1 MKDIRE
7 ELRKLGDAAAI
18 SLGFI
23 VIEIIVFL
31 AIVLIMRA
39 IYCKPPEER
48 DEGSS
53 HSGSLERAY
62 MINQIANP
70 VNKGRPFSVYRK

>member
-23 VIEIIVFL
+23 VIEITVFL
-31 AIVLIMRA
+31 VIALIIRA
-39 IYCKPPEER
+39 IYCKQPEEHSEAPSYGTSR
-48 DEGSS
+48 GSGIPV
-53 HSGSLERAY
+53 HL
-62 MINQIANP
+62 IANP
-70 VNKGRPFSVYRK
+70 VNK

>member
-7 ELRKLGDAAAI
+7 ELKKLGDTVATSFGI
-18 SLGFI
+18 I
-23 VIEIIVFL
+23 VIGAAVFL
-31 AIVLIMRA
+31 AIAIIMRA
-39 IYCKPPEER
+39 IYCRPPEER

-53 HSGSLERAY
+53 HSGSFGRAY

-70 VNKGRPFSVYRK
+70 VNKGRPFSVYHK